1 MKTTPISKACQIYTS
16 NQDFTQILQQVI
28 HNTKHYIVPISRNTT
43 HLRVIIPAL
52 SPQAAY
58 QLAKEEF
65 EPDDWT
71 VNPDY
76 QNYKTI

>member
-65 EPDDWT
+65 ECDSWT
-71 VNPDY
+71 VDQDY
-76 QNYKTI
+76 LSYKTI